1 MRAFTSFYLAISL
14 QLLPHLAVAETS
26 IPSEVIAECNKEGNA
41 SDLPDCLKNGAIAVE
56 MLNLAKTKDFYG
68 TDATPV
74 IDNCSNRNDSFK
86 TTWLCFK
93 TAAVKANEA
102 RELIGEANIADP
114 CVAAI
119 AKDGLPE
126 QLERIYEEKR
136 DAHFPD
142 KMFFGGDMFYPFQ
155 GCPAPL
161 KQAEASST
169 EDSHPDPEM
178 RPDGIDPARCT
189 AYAEIENVISSR
201 SANELR
207 TLQASFA
214 DLEDPD
220 AKTLAGRLEIST
232 ESANQFLG
240 ADEDEVT
247 QTVMLI
253 GAFLRKHH
261 PPLLQQIL
269 EDPSQISNN
278 PAAQMGEQMAIGFI
292 SMMLDAVEDTYT
304 KNCLVE

>member
-1 MRAFTSFYLAISL
+1 MRAVTPFCLAITL
-14 QLLPHLAVAETS
+14 QLLPHWAVAEAN
-26 IPSEVIAECNKEGNA
+26 IPPEVIAECNEAGNA

-56 MLNLAKTKDFYG
+56 MLNLAKTNDFYG

-74 IDNCSNRNDSFK
+74 IDNCADRNNSFT

-93 TAAVKANEA
+93 TAAVKANET

-119 AKDGLPE
+119 AKVGLPE
-126 QLERIYEEKR
+126 QLERIYMEKR
-136 DAHFPD
+136 DARFPNE
-142 KMFFGGDMFYPFQ
+142 MFFGGEMFYPFQ

-161 KQAEASST
+161 EQAEADLS
-169 EDSHPDPEM
+169 EDSHPDHQK
-178 RPDGIDPARCT
+178 RADDIDPARCA

-201 SANELR
+201 SADELR

-220 AKTLAGRLEIST
+220 AKTLADRLEITT
-232 ESANQFLG
+232 ESANQLLN
-240 ADEDEVT
+240 ADEDEGL
-247 QTVMLI
+247 QTAMLL

-278 PAAQMGEQMAIGFI
+278 PTALMGDQMAMGFI

-304 KNCLVE
+304 KSCLIE